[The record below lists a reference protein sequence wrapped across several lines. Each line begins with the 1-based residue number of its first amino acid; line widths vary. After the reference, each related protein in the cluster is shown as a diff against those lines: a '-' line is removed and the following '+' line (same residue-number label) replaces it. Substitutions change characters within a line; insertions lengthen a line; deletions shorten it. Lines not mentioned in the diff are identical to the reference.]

1 MVLDDI
7 KKLLGDLEGRDG
19 LLEVIVSLTQHRL
32 ETLLGVE
39 EVPDDLEYI
48 VTEVSV
54 ARFNKIGSEGIS
66 SHTVEGESM
75 SFSSNDFE
83 PYTDDIEVWRLSNKE
98 SRTGR
103 DRFL

>member
-32 ETLLGVE
+32 ETLLGVG

-83 PYTDDIEVWRLSNKE
+83 PYTDDIEAWRLSNKE

-103 DRFL
+103 VRFL

>member
-19 LLEVIVSLTQHRL
+19 LLETIVSLTQHRL

-39 EVPDDLEYI
+39 EVPDELDYI

-54 ARFNKIGSEGIS
+54 ARFNRIGSEGIT

-75 SFSSNDFE
+75 SFSNNDFE
-83 PYTDDIEVWRLSNKE
+83 PYADDIDAWRLANKE
-98 SRTGR
+98 SPTGR
-103 DRFL
+103 VRFL

>member
-39 EVPDDLEYI
+39 EVPDELEYI

-54 ARFNKIGSEGIS
+54 SRFNRIGSEGIS

-83 PYTDDIEVWRLSNKE
+83 PYTDDIEAWRLSNKE

-103 DRFL
+103 VRFL

>member
-32 ETLLGVE
+32 ETLLGVG
-39 EVPDDLEYI
+39 EVPDELEYI

-83 PYTDDIEVWRLSNKE
+83 PYTDDIEAWRLSNKE

-103 DRFL
+103 VRFL